1 MSFGL
6 TTWQEAEDAQGP
18 GAGYEEPDNIAGD
31 IAETVKEKGQEWW
44 TKSGMWAPGEA
55 AEILRADVEAM
66 KAGDLG
72 LSEQEREQLA
82 SKAQTAAGAQI
93 QAQQAQLA
101 RERMAGGGGFGG
113 QYAELQQQLGAQA
126 GEAGARARAAA
137 DEASQRLAEARR
149 AEILGRL
156 ERQQD
161 RAREDIQAAREAIA
175 DVFTGVFDAAM
186 TMQGAGAP
194 TP

>member
-1 MSFGL
+1 MPFGSND
-6 TTWQEAEDAQGP
+6 WQEAEDPQGP
-18 GAGYEEPDNIAGD
+18 GTGYEEPASIGD
-31 IAETVKEKGQEWW
+31 IAGAAKEKGEEWW
-44 TKSGMWAPGEA
+44 TKSGLWAPGEA

-113 QYAELQQQLGAQA
+113 QYAEMQQQLGAQA

-161 RAREDIQAAREAIA
+161 RSREDIQAAREAVA
-175 DVFTGVFDAAM
+175 DAFTGIFDAVL
-186 TMQGAGAP
+186 TTQGAGSVAP
-194 TP
+194 